1 MDNRKNN
8 KPEAPATKN
17 GSTVSVS
24 ATHRVR
30 SFLFSRNLD
39 SSYLN
44 DNNPIQPFFGV
55 QEPGG
60 EKLIQFYDKS
70 VIDQKT
76 VQEGGLI
83 QQGLRYLDNRY
94 GPEGGYS
101 DVLTIDVDKLSRE
114 NVLEYLEGGTLK
126 PKTFTQSC
134 YNAYDILNTVNISNG
149 VTTILNPS
157 VLDDSE
163 LMKVS
168 AGRLRQSIGE
178 NLKYSKLYYD
188 TDDAISI
195 STTPGKEYLKH
206 DDYLTRLSGVDV
218 NHSEIEST
226 YLGYQFIPDVK
237 QLVNNMVSFSSFGG
251 NIQAT
256 ANALGNFWNGTNNIP
271 ANNQSVPTPSNNL
284 IDHLNDF
291 QQTRLFTHSLNFNK
305 YRPDYSRVKLHSGVK
320 NVIPYYY
327 VGSSSAEPG
336 NLESPS
342 GAIPS
347 DVFGREVKS
356 LVYGPSAVAKELETV
371 NGQALWKHYL
381 FGPNGM
387 NYDDGGGLAGGFT
400 WFGHKSFASLEAPM
414 GMLYT
419 RSFNKPKR
427 RGGLLDQTQKLIDST
442 PLMGGARRK
451 HAGHAIDQTSK
462 VFNDGYK
469 DIGKGSGAKF
479 IDNAILGGVN
489 ASVFCRTW
497 TKDNPYYKFKNL
509 QRSGGLL
516 RGNKHSVLTNTFN
529 LNIAPSIGGNIDDT
543 VDSKNVKKYMFSIE
557 NLAWRGAPEMDS
569 LPMSEKGPNGGRV
582 MWFPPYDISIS
593 DTNSTQWSPTNFLG
607 RTEPIY
613 TYNSTERMGSLSFK
627 IVVDHS
633 SMLNLIVDKELKN
646 IADQTAD
653 TVIESFLAGCSEFD
667 IYELADKYGDF
678 LSLVELE
685 EISMSASELMAS
697 VIQETNEGTSGTT
710 TATTA
715 TTVTTS
721 GTTGNGIGG
730 ANDTTDDGNGSIAGE
745 NDESDSA
752 DIIEDMANN
761 KQYSVAT
768 GGKINAKKVLTKL
781 LAEQN
786 YFKHLEEHEE
796 FVYASLK
803 RKIKHFHPSFHSMT
817 PEGLNSRLTFLLQC
831 GRPGRTIPV
840 VSSDGESL
848 DETTAANNT
857 AFGSPPICVLRIGDF
872 YHTKI
877 AIDNVSIS
885 YDPLIFDLNPEGIGV
900 QPMIANIQMNFKFI
914 GGQSLKGPVSKLQN
928 ALTHNFFANTEVF
941 DSRAQSSEFINLTGS
956 TATEIVG
963 GLVSAS
969 VEGAL
974 NDINGG
980 TSGEGGE

>member
-1 MDNRKNN
+1 MDNVRNN
-8 KPEAPATKN
+8 NPDVSNGTKN
-17 GSTVSVS
+17 ISTVSVS
-24 ATHRVR
+24 ATERVR
-30 SFLFSRNLD
+30 NFLFSRNLE

-44 DNNPIQPFFGV
+44 DNNPTQPFFGI
-55 QEPGG
+55 QEPGS
-60 EKLIQFYDKS
+60 EKLTQFYDKS
-70 VIDQKT
+70 VIDQET
-76 VQEGGLI
+76 VQEGGLR

-126 PKTFTQSC
+126 PKTFIQSC

-149 VTTILNPS
+149 ITTILNPS
-157 VLDDSE
+157 VLEDSE

-168 AGRLRQSIGE
+168 AGRLRRSIGE

-188 TDDAISI
+188 TDDAIGI
-195 STTPGKEYLKH
+195 STTPGKEHLKS
-206 DDYLTRLSGVDV
+206 DDYLSRLSGVDV
-218 NHSEIEST
+218 NYSEIGST
-226 YLGYQFIPDVK
+226 YLGYQFIPDVGS
-237 QLVNNMVSFSSFGG
+237 LVKNMVSFSSFGG

-256 ANALGNFWNGTNNIP
+256 ANALANYWNGSNNIP
-271 ANNQSVPTPSNNL
+271 ANNQAVPTPSNNL

-291 QQTRLFTHSLNFNK
+291 QQTRLFTHSLNLNK
-305 YRPDYSRVKLHSGVK
+305 YRPDYSRTKLHSGVN
-320 NVIPYYY
+320 NVIPNYY

-342 GAIPS
+342 GAIPL

-371 NGQALWKHYL
+371 NGKSLWKHYL
-381 FGPNGM
+381 FGLNGM
-387 NYDDGGGLAGGFT
+387 NFDDGGGLAGGFT
-400 WFGHKSFASLEAPM
+400 WFGHKSFASIEAPM

-427 RGGLLDQTQKLIDST
+427 RGGLLDQTQKIIDST

-479 IDNAILGGVN
+479 IDKALLGGVN

-509 QRSGGLL
+509 QKSGGLL
-516 RGNKHSVLTNTFN
+516 RGNKDSVLTNTFN
-529 LNIAPSIGGNIDDT
+529 LNIGPSVGGNIDDT

-557 NLAWRGAPEMDS
+557 NLAWRGTPEMDS

-607 RTEPIY
+607 RTEPVY

-646 IADQTAD
+646 VADQSAD
-653 TVIESFLAGCSEFD
+653 SVIESFLVGCSEFD

-685 EISMSASELMAS
+685 EISMTASELS
-697 VIQETNEGTSGTT
+697 PPVQETNEGSSGSTGTTGTTGTT
-710 TATTA
+710 TGDGGI
-715 TTVTTS
+715 S
-721 GTTGNGIGG
+721 GEDN
-730 ANDTTDDGNGSIAGE
+730 TTDDGDGGISGE
-745 NDESDSA
+745 DNTPDDVSELEE
-752 DIIEDMANN
+752 IENN
-761 KQYSVAT
+761 KTYSVAT
-768 GGKINAKKVLTKL
+768 ASGAKINAKKVLTKL

-840 VSSDGESL
+840 VSSDGETM
-848 DETTAANNT
+848 DDTTAANNT
-857 AFGSPPICVLRIGDF
+857 AFGAPPICVLRIGDF

-877 AIDNVSIS
+877 AIDNVSLS
-885 YDPLIFDLNPEGIGV
+885 YEPLIFDLNPEGIGV
-900 QPMIANIQMNFKFI
+900 QPMIANVQMNFKFI

-941 DSRAQSSEFINLTGS
+941 DERAQSSEFINLTGD
-956 TATEIVG
+956 TATAAISS
-963 GLVSAS
+963 LVSAS
-969 VEGAL
+969 VDAAL

-980 TSGEGGE
+980 SAGEGEG

>member
-1 MDNRKNN
+1 METTNTN
-8 KPEAPATKN
+8 KPPVR
-17 GSTVSVS
+17 GSGNASSLSIS
-24 ATHRVR
+24 ATDRVR

-39 SSYLN
+39 SSYLH
-44 DNNPIQPFFGV
+44 DNNPVQPFFGV
-55 QEPGG
+55 QNPGS
-60 EKLIQFYDKS
+60 EKLIQFHDKH

-76 VQEGGLI
+76 VQEGGI
-83 QQGLRYLDNRY
+83 EQQGLRYLDNRY

-101 DVLTIDVDKLSRE
+101 DVLTIDVDRLSRE
-114 NVLEYLEGGTLK
+114 NVLEYLEGTTSK

-134 YNAYDILNTVNISNG
+134 YNAYNILNTVNISNG
-149 VTTILNPS
+149 ITTILNEN
-157 VLDDSE
+157 LLNDSE

-168 AGRLRQSIGE
+168 AGRLRLSIG
-178 NLKYSKLYYD
+178 NNIKYSKLYYD

-195 STTPGKEYLKH
+195 STTPGEEYLKE

-218 NHSEIEST
+218 NHSEIGST
-226 YLGYQFIPDVK
+226 YFGYQFIPDIGS
-237 QLVNNMVSFSSFGG
+237 LTRNMISFSSFGG

-256 ANALGNFWNGTNNIP
+256 ANALGNYWNGSNNVP
-271 ANNQSVPTPSNNL
+271 ANNQAVPTPSNNL
-284 IDHLNDF
+284 IDHLDGF
-291 QQTRLFTHSLNFNK
+291 QQDRLFTHSLNFNK
-305 YRPDYSRVKLHSGVK
+305 YRPDYSRVKLHGSVK

-327 VGSSSAEPG
+327 VGSSSSEPG
-336 NLESPS
+336 SLESPT
-342 GAIPS
+342 GAIPF

-356 LVYGPSAVAKELETV
+356 LVYGPSVVAKELETV
-371 NGQALWKHYL
+371 NGKSLWKHYL

-400 WFGHKSFASLEAPM
+400 WFGHKSFASIEAPM

-479 IDNAILGGVN
+479 IDKAVFGGVN
-489 ASVFCRTW
+489 ASEFCRSW
-497 TKDNPYYKFKNL
+497 TKDNPYYTFKNL
-509 QRSGGLL
+509 QKSGGLL
-516 RGNKHSVLTNTFN
+516 RGNKDSVLTSTFN
-529 LNIAPSIGGNIDDT
+529 LNIGPSIGSNIDDT

-557 NLAWRGAPEMDS
+557 NLAWRGAPEMDT

-582 MWFPPYDISIS
+582 MWFPPYDINIS

-607 RTEPIY
+607 RTEPVY

-627 IVVDHS
+627 IVVDHPS
-633 SMLNLIVDKELKN
+633 ILNVIVDKELKSVPDQS
-646 IADQTAD
+646 ADS
-653 TVIESFLAGCSEFD
+653 VIESFIAGCAEFD

-678 LSLVELE
+678 LSLIELE
-685 EISMSASELMAS
+685 EVSMTASEIMGT
-697 VIQETNEGTSGTT
+697 VQETNEGTSTGTT
-710 TATTA
+710 TGTGVDVGGEGGGTGVDVGGEVEETA
-715 TTVTTS
+715 DL
-721 GTTGNGIGG
+721 N
-730 ANDTTDDGNGSIAGE
+730 E
-745 NDESDSA
+745 DEE
-752 DIIEDMANN
+752 IENN
-761 KQYSVAT
+761 KTYNIAQ

-786 YFKHLEEHEE
+786 YFKHLEENEE

-803 RKIKHFHPSFHSMT
+803 RQIKHFHPSFHSMT

-840 VSSDGESL
+840 VSSDGETM
-848 DETTAANNT
+848 DDTTAANNT
-857 AFGSPPICVLRIGDF
+857 AFGAPPVCVLRIGDF

-877 AIDNVSIS
+877 AIDNVSLT
-885 YDPLIFDLNPEGIGV
+885 YDPLILDLNPEGIGV
-900 QPMIANIQMNFKFI
+900 QPMIASVQMNFKFI

-941 DSRAQSSEFINLTGS
+941 DSRADESEFMNLTGETSTEVVRELVRES
-956 TATEIVG
+956 TA
-963 GLVSAS
+963 SA
-969 VEGAL
+969 V

-980 TSGEGGE
+980 TAAEGGE

>member
-1 MDNRKNN
+1 MQVCFV
-8 KPEAPATKN
+8 E
-17 GSTVSVS
+17 
-24 ATHRVR
+24 H
-30 SFLFSRNLD
+30 
-39 SSYLN
+39 
-44 DNNPIQPFFGV
+44 
-55 QEPGG
+55 
-60 EKLIQFYDKS
+60 
-70 VIDQKT
+70 
-76 VQEGGLI
+76 
-83 QQGLRYLDNRY
+83 GLR
-94 GPEGGYS
+94 
-101 DVLTIDVDKLSRE
+101 I
-114 NVLEYLEGGTLK
+114 
-126 PKTFTQSC
+126 
-134 YNAYDILNTVNISNG
+134 
-149 VTTILNPS
+149 
-157 VLDDSE
+157 
-163 LMKVS
+163 
-168 AGRLRQSIGE
+168 
-178 NLKYSKLYYD
+178 
-188 TDDAISI
+188 
-195 STTPGKEYLKH
+195 
-206 DDYLTRLSGVDV
+206 
-218 NHSEIEST
+218 
-226 YLGYQFIPDVK
+226 
-237 QLVNNMVSFSSFGG
+237 
-251 NIQAT
+251 
-256 ANALGNFWNGTNNIP
+256 
-271 ANNQSVPTPSNNL
+271 
-284 IDHLNDF
+284 
-291 QQTRLFTHSLNFNK
+291 TH
-305 YRPDYSRVKLHSGVK
+305 
-320 NVIPYYY
+320 
-327 VGSSSAEPG
+327 
-336 NLESPS
+336 
-342 GAIPS
+342 
-347 DVFGREVKS
+347 
-356 LVYGPSAVAKELETV
+356 
-371 NGQALWKHYL
+371 
-381 FGPNGM
+381 
-387 NYDDGGGLAGGFT
+387 
-400 WFGHKSFASLEAPM
+400 
-414 GMLYT
+414 
-419 RSFNKPKR
+419 
-427 RGGLLDQTQKLIDST
+427 
-442 PLMGGARRK
+442 
-451 HAGHAIDQTSK
+451 
-462 VFNDGYK
+462 
-469 DIGKGSGAKF
+469 
-479 IDNAILGGVN
+479 
-489 ASVFCRTW
+489 
-497 TKDNPYYKFKNL
+497 
-509 QRSGGLL
+509 
-516 RGNKHSVLTNTFN
+516 
-529 LNIAPSIGGNIDDT
+529 
-543 VDSKNVKKYMFSIE
+543 SKNVKKYMFSIE

>member
-1 MDNRKNN
+1 MEDVRNIQLDNDPKNI
-8 KPEAPATKN
+8 
-17 GSTVSVS
+17 SIVSIS
-24 ATHRVR
+24 ATERVR
-30 SFLFSRNLD
+30 NFLFSRNLE
-39 SSYLN
+39 SSYLH

-55 QEPGG
+55 QNPGS
-60 EKLIQFYDKS
+60 EKITQFYDKH

-76 VQEGGLI
+76 VQEGGLE
-83 QQGLRYLDNRY
+83 QQGLRYLDNKY

-101 DVLTIDVDKLSRE
+101 DVRLIDVDKLSRE
-114 NVLEYLEGGTLK
+114 NVLEYLEGSTSK
-126 PKTFTQSC
+126 PKTFVQSC

-149 VTTILNPS
+149 VTTIINANVLN
-157 VLDDSE
+157 DSE

-168 AGRLRQSIGE
+168 AGKLRQSIGM
-178 NLKYSKLYYD
+178 NLQYSQLYYD
-188 TDDAISI
+188 TDEAISI
-195 STTPGKEYLKH
+195 STTPGKEFLKE

-218 NHSEIEST
+218 NNSEIGST
-226 YLGYQFIPDVK
+226 YFGYQFVPDIG
-237 QLVNNMVSFSSFGG
+237 QLTRNMVSFSSFGG

-256 ANALGNFWNGTNNIP
+256 ANALGNYWNGSNNVP

-291 QQTRLFTHSLNFNK
+291 QQNRLFTHSLKFNK
-305 YRPDYSRVKLHSGVK
+305 YRPDYSRVKLHGSVD
-320 NVIPYYY
+320 NIIPYYY
-327 VGSSSAEPG
+327 VGSSSSEPG
-336 NLESPS
+336 TLESPS

-356 LVYGPSAVAKELETV
+356 LVYGPSTVAKELETV
-371 NGQALWKHYL
+371 NGDALWKHYL
-381 FGPNGM
+381 FGLNGM

-400 WFGHKSFASLEAPM
+400 WFGHKSFASIEAPM

-427 RGGLLDQTQKLIDST
+427 RGGLLDQTQKLIDSA

-479 IDNAILGGVN
+479 IDKAILGGVN
-489 ASVFCRTW
+489 ASEFCRTW
-497 TKDNPYYKFKNL
+497 TKDNPYYTFKNL
-509 QRSGGLL
+509 QKSGGLL
-516 RGNKHSVLTNTFN
+516 RGNKDSVLTNTFN
-529 LNIAPSIGGNIDDT
+529 LNIGPSIGSNIDDT

-557 NLAWRGAPEMDS
+557 NLAWRGAPELDT

-593 DTNSTQWSPTNFLG
+593 DTNSTQWSPTTFLG

-627 IVVDHS
+627 IVVDHPS
-633 SMLNLIVDKELKN
+633 ILNVIVDKELKSVPDQS
-646 IADQTAD
+646 ADS
-653 TVIESFLAGCSEFD
+653 VIESFIAGCSEFD

-685 EISMSASELMAS
+685 EISMTASQLS
-697 VIQETNEGTSGTT
+697 PPVQETNEPPQTGSTG
-710 TATTA
+710 
-715 TTVTTS
+715 
-721 GTTGNGIGG
+721 TGNVGG
-730 ANDTTDDGNGSIAGE
+730 ELEGSGVDVGGE
-745 NDESDSA
+745 TIIDETSESMQ
-752 DIIEDMANN
+752 ILEDLANN
-761 KQYSVAT
+761 KSYNIAT

-786 YFKHLEEHEE
+786 YFKHLEENEE

-803 RKIKHFHPSFHSMT
+803 RQLKHFHPSFHSMT

-840 VSSDGESL
+840 VSSDGESM

-857 AFGSPPICVLRIGDF
+857 AFGAPPICVLRIGDF
-872 YHTKI
+872 YHTKV
-877 AIDNVSIS
+877 AIDNVSLS
-885 YDPLIFDLNPEGIGV
+885 YEPLIFDLNPEGIGV
-900 QPMIANIQMNFKFI
+900 QPMIANVQMNFKFI

-928 ALTHNFFANTEVF
+928 ALTHNFFANTEVY
-941 DSRAQSSEFINLTGS
+941 DSRAEESEFMNLTGETS
-956 TATEIVG
+956 TAAVSS
-963 GLVSAS
+963 LVSAS
-969 VEGAL
+969 VDAAL

-980 TSGEGGE
+980 TAGEGGE